1 MGLVFPNLSGRQR
14 DPEALL
20 KTDLGPPPVFD
31 VAGLARG
38 ISNKFPGDPAAAGQ
52 EPPPRVLGLQRQGPC
67 SGSSTPQGRRPL
79 DWKGSWW
86 TGSLPLQ
93 VSTGAYKRQ
102 VHEVP
107 LGKQVTEAM
116 VIEKIT
122 WASWTR

>member
-1 MGLVFPNLSGRQR
+1 MNMV
-14 DPEALL
+14 
-20 KTDLGPPPVFD
+20 
-31 VAGLARG
+31 
-38 ISNKFPGDPAAAGQ
+38 
-52 EPPPRVLGLQRQGPC
+52 
-67 SGSSTPQGRRPL
+67 PL
-79 DWKGSWW
+79 YS
-86 TGSLPLQ
+86 Q

>member
-1 MGLVFPNLSGRQR
+1 MKSPADVQ
-14 DPEALL
+14 A
-20 KTDLGPPPVFD
+20 GPLFWET
-31 VAGLARG
+31 ATE
-38 ISNKFPGDPAAAGQ
+38 K
-52 EPPPRVLGLQRQGPC
+52 RVLRAGRTGGWTWFP
-67 SGSSTPQGRRPL
+67 STV
-79 DWKGSWW
+79 
-86 TGSLPLQ
+86 Q

>member
-1 MGLVFPNLSGRQR
+1 MVKS
-14 DPEALL
+14 
-20 KTDLGPPPVFD
+20 
-31 VAGLARG
+31 
-38 ISNKFPGDPAAAGQ
+38 PGDAGFGNSAFKGESRGLERRVMGMAA
-52 EPPPRVLGLQRQGPC
+52 
-67 SGSSTPQGRRPL
+67 SH
-79 DWKGSWW
+79 
-86 TGSLPLQ
+86 LQ

>member
-1 MGLVFPNLSGRQR
+1 M
-14 DPEALL
+14 DM
-20 KTDLGPPPVFD
+20 
-31 VAGLARG
+31 VA
-38 ISNKFPGDPAAAGQ
+38 FCP
-52 EPPPRVLGLQRQGPC
+52 
-67 SGSSTPQGRRPL
+67 
-79 DWKGSWW
+79 
-86 TGSLPLQ
+86 Q